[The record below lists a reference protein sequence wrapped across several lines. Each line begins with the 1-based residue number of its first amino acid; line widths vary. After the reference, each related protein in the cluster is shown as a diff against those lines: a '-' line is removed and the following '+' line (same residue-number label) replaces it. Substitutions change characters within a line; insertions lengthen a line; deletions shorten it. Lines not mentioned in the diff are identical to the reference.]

1 MGEGSRAWAKPGREG
16 RVSLPDMNHTL
27 AAFTLL
33 TASLSLPEAALA
45 GSGDYAVVVSK
56 QTDADPAWH
65 KVVEALV
72 AKHQGKVVMY
82 EGDIAGVRD
91 ALSAQMP
98 LYTAIVARPEE
109 LGRGFVATTHRM
121 MRKLDADPYTDTLWG
136 IVTGFSAEDA
146 VKLVSDDRPLVMK
159 RVVSTTGV
167 NGGLF
172 EQGFTVSD
180 GSEGSWW
187 YKGADGKDSSG
198 GTTDDAERKSDR
210 AVLFSQRFGEI
221 KPDLIVSSSHGFENG
236 IEMPWGHGMLIG
248 RGGELAILPQNAG
261 KDGAPG
267 KGLGKPVKVAAS
279 ENPKVFLPVGNC
291 LVGHIDAK
299 HAKDSLILALQRSAA
314 VRQSVGYTIETW
326 FGRGGWGTLG
336 LLQSQPGTMTVA
348 EAWFF
353 NQQQMVEELR
363 VKYPKA
369 AAFDYEWT
377 DKSSIE
383 SFMRAAQKAGVNG
396 NEKDEMG
403 LAFDRDV
410 VVLYGDPAYD
420 ARLDGMKWQAPF
432 EAELKKAGAKWVL
445 TVKGSNAKALEAFH
459 GPVCVR
465 FPQRCIDPVAVETL
479 LEGTILADNFVIVPD
494 AGRAAGE
501 KGEFRVAFMAKLDR
515 EFERELEKIG
525 AGGPR

>member
-1 MGEGSRAWAKPGREG
+1 MGEGSRGWAKPGREG
-16 RVSLPDMNHTL
+16 RVSLPHMNHSSVALTLL
-27 AAFTLL
+27 AATFG
-33 TASLSLPEAALA
+33 LPVSVLA
-45 GSGDYAVVVSK
+45 DDYAVLVSK
-56 QTDADPAWH
+56 QTNADPAWN

-72 AKHQGKVVMY
+72 AKHKGEVVVF
-82 EGDIAGVRD
+82 EGDIATAKD
-91 ALSAQMP
+91 ALSAKIP

-109 LGRGFVATTHRM
+109 LGRGFVAKTHRM

-136 IVTGFSAEDA
+136 IVTGLSAGDA
-146 VKLVSDDRPLVMK
+146 LKMVSDDKPLVMK

-187 YKGADGKDSSG
+187 YKGAGGKEASG
-198 GTTDDAERKSDR
+198 GTADDAERKGDR
-210 AVLFSQRFGEI
+210 AALFSQRFAEI

-248 RGGELAILPQNAG
+248 RGGELAILPQNPPG

-299 HAKDSLILALQRSAA
+299 HSKDSLILALQRSAG

-336 LLQSQPGTMTVA
+336 LLQSQPGAMTVA

-353 NQQQMVEELR
+353 NHQQMVEELR
-363 VKYPKA
+363 TKYPKA
-369 AAFDYEWT
+369 AGFDYAW
-377 DKSSIE
+377 DAKSSVE
-383 SFMRAAQKAGVNG
+383 SFMRAAQKGG
-396 NEKDEMG
+396 ISGKEKDEMG

-410 VVLYGDPAYD
+410 VALYGDPAYD
-420 ARLDGMKWQAPF
+420 ARLDGTKWKAPF
-432 EAELKKAGAKWVL
+432 EFELKKVGAYWTL
-445 TVKGSNAKALEAFH
+445 TVLGNEAKVLEAFH

-465 FPQRCIDPVAVETL
+465 LPLPCVDPVAIGTL
-479 LEGTILADNFVIVPD
+479 PDGTILADNFVIVPD
-494 AGRAAGE
+494 AGKAAGATGKFELRFIAKRDQADLKEME
-501 KGEFRVAFMAKLDR
+501 KL
-515 EFERELEKIG
+515 G
-525 AGGPR
+525 AGGAR